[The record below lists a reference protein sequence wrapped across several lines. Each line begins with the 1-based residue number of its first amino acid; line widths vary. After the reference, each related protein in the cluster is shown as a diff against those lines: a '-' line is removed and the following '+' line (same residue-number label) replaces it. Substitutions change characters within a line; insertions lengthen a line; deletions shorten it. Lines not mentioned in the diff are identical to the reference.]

1 MASARLLGAA
11 MVNSDAAMKIAA
23 AVFCSCS
30 LSLISLSRYHQGRRE
45 SVAARA
51 VAFQLLVTR
60 SLPGFTSG
68 RSAKG
73 EKSFRNQGFAVHPLF
88 RRINRSSDL
97 YP

>member
-23 AVFCSCS
+23 AVFCRWS

-51 VAFQLLVTR
+51 VAFQLLVTPR
-60 SLPGFTSG
+60 LLRFTVH
-68 RSAKG
+68 RLAKG
-73 EKSFRNQGFAVHPLF
+73 EKSFRNHGFAVHPLF
-88 RRINRSSDL
+88 RRINRSSAL